1 MKQYVSWAISL
12 LNYKEPQQAQ
22 QKAIRRWWDFIS
34 HRLAASPFLV
44 VGASKAASLADVVTL
59 YAARKLGVTFDNAE
73 KWTSAVMRHIEQ
85 TAPSSCS
92 QQKVSAPTL
101 VLIIGGDILYHARA
115 VIFAAV
121 SSTITV
127 LRAGHGC

>member
-22 QKAIRRWWDFIS
+22 QKAVRRWRDFIS
-34 HRLAASPFLV
+34 HRLATSPFLA

-73 KWTSAVMRHIEQ
+73 KWTSAVMRHIEE

-92 QQKVSAPTL
+92 QQKVRAPTL
-101 VLIIGGDILYHARA
+101 FLIYE
-115 VIFAAV
+115 VIFYLSFWDFFFGAV
-121 SSTITV
+121 Y
-127 LRAGHGC
+127 LFFLAF